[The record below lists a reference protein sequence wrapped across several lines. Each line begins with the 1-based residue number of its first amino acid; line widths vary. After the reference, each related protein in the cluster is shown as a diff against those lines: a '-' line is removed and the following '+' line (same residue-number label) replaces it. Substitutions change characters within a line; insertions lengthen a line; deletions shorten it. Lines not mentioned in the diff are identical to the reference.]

1 MTKLAPANERLLKA
15 LRAEVLKSNRASN
28 AIWLAH
34 TEAVVNAY
42 VAARDAR
49 DALAGE
55 TVTSYSIAG
64 RSFTR
69 ANLDDLSGMVRD
81 YGRELA
87 ALIPAA
93 DVLLAPGSA
102 TFCGIDFSRG

>member
-1 MTKLAPANERLLKA
+1 MKLSPPNERLLKA
-15 LRAEVLKSNRASN
+15 LRAEVLKSKKADN

-34 TEAVVNAY
+34 AEAVVNAY

-49 DALAGE
+49 DALSGE

-69 ANLDDLSGMVRD
+69 ANLDDLDGRVRAL
-81 YGRELA
+81 GRELA

-93 DVLLAPGSA
+93 DVLLAPGRA

>member
-1 MTKLAPANERLLKA
+1 MKLSPTSERLLKA
-15 LRAEVLKSNRASN
+15 LRAEVLKSKRADS

-34 TEAVVNAY
+34 AEAVVNAY
-42 VAARDAR
+42 VATRDAR
-49 DALAGE
+49 DALSGE

-69 ANLDDLSGMVRD
+69 ANLGDLDDRVRSL
-81 YGRELA
+81 GRELA

-93 DVLLAPGSA
+93 EVLLSPGSA